1 MNEFNTSRIKRIF
14 IAEGD
19 SDFFYFFNSAILAVS
34 KSVNVLRTADGVM
47 LLSLIE
53 SSVKPDIIFLD
64 LNTPF
69 KDGIR
74 CLQAIRSNEKT
85 KQTKVVMFSSSGL
98 TNDIDAC
105 YNNGADFYFI
115 KPTSFLS
122 LVEQFKNLLVNEY
135 FIKNIKP
142 PRENFVLFNNY
153 DFS

>member
-64 LNTPF
+64 LNMPF

>member
-19 SDFFYFFNSAILAVS
+19 SDFFYFFNSAILSVS
-34 KSVNVLRTADGVM
+34 KSANVLRTADGVM

-69 KDGIR
+69 KDGIC
-74 CLQAIRSNEKT
+74 CLKAIRSNEKT
-85 KQTKVVMFSSSGL
+85 KSTKVVMFSSSGL
-98 TNDIDAC
+98 ANDIDAC

-122 LVEQFKNLLVNEY
+122 LVQQFKNLLVNEY

-142 PRENFVLFNNY
+142 PRENFVVFNN
-153 DFS
+153 

>member
-69 KDGIR
+69 KDGIC

-115 KPTSFLS
+115 KPTNFLS